1 MSKKEWY
8 FLLQQVY
15 FNNHYTAHDCPYL
28 GSPKTQPQILK
39 WKATYTLNS
48 NHESIIV
55 ALPGQFHSV
64 LLSTIDV
71 EKKFFVFYDW
81 IETVKKVRFVTRRD
95 GRTIL
100 QGIYND
106 VEDDYSRHITPIFP
120 EYLEYKRQEYIV
132 NSSGFIY
139 YIVKY
144 FDTVH
149 NYKYIYEKTYF
160 HPCPNF
166 THNPKLF
173 SWNQA
178 AQLCGRV
185 HTTLPEFITRREQE
199 EFLHILKVSPGIF
212 PMESIFIGLKQKRMR
227 EKVIF
232 LKFNQCKL
240 SFI

>member
-1 MSKKEWY
+1 M
-8 FLLQQVY
+8 Y
-15 FNNHYTAHDCPYL
+15 FNNHYTAKDCPYL

-39 WKATYTLNS
+39 WKATYALNS
-48 NHESIIV
+48 DYNSIIV
-55 ALPGQFHSV
+55 ALPGHFHSV
-64 LLSTIDV
+64 LLSTIDAK
-71 EKKFFVFYDW
+71 KKFFVFYDW
-81 IETVKKVRFVTRRD
+81 IETDKKVRFVTQRD
-95 GRTIL
+95 GRAIL

-106 VEDDYSRHITPIFP
+106 VEDDFSRPITPIFP
-120 EYLEYKRQEYIV
+120 EDYDYKRHEYIV

-160 HPCPNF
+160 RPCPNF

-178 AQLCGRV
+178 AQLCGNV
-185 HTTLPEFITRREQE
+185 QATLPEFISRRKQE

-212 PMESIFIGLKQKRMR
+212 PIGAIFIGLKQTRIR
-227 EKVIF
+227 EKVKF
-232 LKFNQCKL
+232 L
-240 SFI
+240 